1 VFFSIKI
8 YSCGFRQLTSSGAAL
23 FCSIVMNVRT
33 IFRKSAYTIVFNTH
47 DSVIER
53 MEDMSKRKKPKYKI
67 GDTVVITIYGTVGK
81 VTDVKWLDDM
91 YVYEVNKSEGLYM
104 ESSLQM
110 LSEYEGEIMEKEH
123 IDIEY
128 KYFFGDLVQVKGYGS
143 DLFKIVGFRTEI
155 WRYKEDAWEDVIYEL
170 SRINDGEWLE
180 AGEEELTLVADAE
193 SADAFIQKLGLLY
206 MINKKEKLPELKET
220 ANSFRKAEKELLEGI
235 KERKVLIDGLL
246 DIYNDYRILYEM
258 FHDDEYKHI
267 MRVIL
272 RKLKHLANND
282 GKSTV

>member
-1 VFFSIKI
+1 
-8 YSCGFRQLTSSGAAL
+8 
-23 FCSIVMNVRT
+23 
-33 IFRKSAYTIVFNTH
+33 
-47 DSVIER
+47 
-53 MEDMSKRKKPKYKI
+53 MSDRKKSKYNI
-67 GDTVVITIYGTVGK
+67 GDTVVITMYGTVGK
-81 VTDVKWLDDM
+81 ITDVKWLDGM

-110 LSEYEGEIMEKEH
+110 LSEYEGEVLEKEH

-143 DLFKIVGFRTEI
+143 DLFKIIGFRTEI

-170 SRINDGEWLE
+170 SRINDAEWLE

-193 SADAFIQKLGLLY
+193 SADAFIKKLGLLY
-206 MINKKEKLPELKET
+206 LINKKEKLTERKESKEQKGNT
-220 ANSFRKAEKELLEGI
+220 FRRAEKELLSSL
-235 KERKVLIDGLL
+235 KEKRLLIDGLL

-258 FHDDEYKHI
+258 FHDEEYKHI
-267 MRVIL
+267 MRVIV
-272 RKLKHLANND
+272 RKLKQIVNND